1 MDAPSNLLLV
11 GEGNFSFAFSLL
23 RKLQCACDNKEWR
36 VTATSFDSHE
46 QLVRKYP
53 ECVHSLKWK
62 RSGKGF
68 QDFVTVLHDVDA
80 TRLDSDPRISDRKYD
95 QIIFNFPHLATE
107 DCNLHSSLLAH
118 FMHSA
123 VELLASSSAIISI
136 TLGK

>member
-1 MDAPSNLLLV
+1 MDAPRSLLLV

-23 RKLQCACDNKEWR
+23 RKLSDEKRLGWC

-53 ECVHSLKWK
+53 ECVHSLKEAD
-62 RSGKGF
+62 RKGF
-68 QDFVTVLHDVDA
+68 QDFLTVLHNVDA
-80 TRLDSDPRISDRKYD
+80 TRLESDPRISNKKYD

-123 VELLASSSAIISI
+123 VELLASNSSIISI
-136 TLGK
+136 TLG